1 MKKEKTERILS
12 IIFNLLIVVGTI
24 LSVAKF
30 YVKSGDG
37 NMEVAGM
44 RCLRYFTVLSNIL
57 SGLTAAI
64 MLAAQVREKGSV
76 PQWVLVQKY
85 VGTVS
90 VTLTFLTVVL
100 FLGPTQ
106 GYVRMFSGNA
116 FYLHL
121 VGPLL
126 AIFSLI
132 FMEQGTKPLTKKHA
146 LLAMLP
152 CVVYGLLYLVMVVF
166 VGRENGGWPDFYG
179 FNIGGM
185 WYLSLVVMYA
195 ANWLLCLLL
204 RTCHT
209 KSRYP
214 VNAKEA

>member
-1 MKKEKTERILS
+1 MRKERTERILS
-12 IIFNLLIVVGTI
+12 IVFNLLIIVGTI

-30 YVKSGDG
+30 FVRSGDG
-37 NMEVAGM
+37 NMEVAGI

-57 SGLTAAI
+57 SGLTAAVI
-64 MLAAQVREKGSV
+64 LAARVREKGTV

-85 VGTVS
+85 VGTAS

-106 GYVRMFSGNA
+106 GYIPMFSGNA
-116 FYLHL
+116 FFLHL

-132 FMEQGTKPLTKKHA
+132 FTEQGAEPLSKKHA
-146 LLAMLP
+146 MLAMLP

-166 VGRENGGWPDFYG
+166 VGWENGGWPDFYG

-185 WYLSLVVMYA
+185 WYLSLAVMYA

-204 RTCHT
+204 RAFHT

-214 VNAKEA
+214 VKVKEA